1 MSTMIGV
8 TPESIQ
14 KEIDQLKEKYEEELK
29 KDSELSIRKEIRL
42 KIKELET
49 RLDSLLKEKHPNL
62 FR

>member
-14 KEIDQLKEKYEEELK
+14 KEIDQLKEKYEDELK

>member
-42 KIKELET
+42 KIKELES
-49 RLDSLLKEKHPNL
+49 RLDSLLKEKHPDL
-62 FR
+62 FH